1 MRRTKYV
8 LTFWAA
14 TGLAIALA
22 GCGSS
27 SSSTS
32 NNNNGPLTGLTK
44 RVLVSNQTNSNV
56 IIVDAKR
63 DAFSTKSM
71 GATAA
76 AKMVTSGGFTVV
88 QSSGTATITMINNSQ
103 EAVSATGSLLDL
115 PADVAISPDGSTA
128 WAAVRNKSA
137 VEAFDTTTGNIKANV
152 VESLFGSVS
161 RLVMSPNGTK
171 LLVFSDDSP
180 TIFNIIDTAT
190 FNPVAFTATGL
201 DHPYTA
207 VFNGSETKAF
217 ILSCGAECGGAAN
230 GAGVME
236 VDFGS
241 TTFNPRPV
249 VQPVVLTP
257 VAGPT
262 APGAI
267 TGATVGLLSG
277 STLFVAG
284 TPAGSST
291 GTLQSVDAGSLA
303 VTNDGSIPNGL
314 HQVMAMTSNNRLYV
328 GARDCTVTPVPP
340 AGSNMVFGCLAVFDT
355 SAHTITIPPE
365 SSFRQDF
372 NVTGLQPISNRSVIY
387 VIEGGE
393 LDIFDITTN
402 LPSTSITQLD
412 IIGNAIG
419 IVQIDP

>member
-1 MRRTKYV
+1 MRRTNYV
-8 LTFWAA
+8 LTFWTA

-27 SSSTS
+27 SSSSS
-32 NNNNGPLTGLTK
+32 NNTNGPLTGLSK
-44 RVLVSNQTNSNV
+44 RVLVSNQTTSNV

-71 GATAA
+71 GATGA
-76 AKMVTSGGFTVV
+76 AKMVTANGFTVV
-88 QSSGTATITMINNSQ
+88 QSTRAATITMINNSQ
-103 EAVSATGSLLDL
+103 EAVSATGSLLDV
-115 PADVAISPDGSTA
+115 PTDVAISTNGTTA

-152 VESLFGSVS
+152 TAALLGSAS

-171 LLVFSDDSP
+171 LLVFSDDTP
-180 TIFNIIDTAT
+180 TSFTVIDTAT
-190 FNPVAFTATGL
+190 FNPVALTATGL
-201 DHPYTA
+201 DHPYTG
-207 VFNGSETKAF
+207 VFNGSENKAF
-217 ILSCGAECGGAAN
+217 ILSCGGECGGAAN

-236 VDFGS
+236 VDFS
-241 TTFNPRPV
+241 SVSFNPVPAS
-249 VQPVVLTP
+249 QPVTLTP

-291 GTLQSVDAGSLA
+291 GTLQTVDAGSLA

-328 GARDCTVTPVPP
+328 GASDCTVTPVPP
-340 AGSNMVFGCLAVFDT
+340 AGSNLVFGCLAVFDT

-365 SSFRQDF
+365 SSLRQDF
-372 NVTGLQPISNRSVIY
+372 NVTGLQPISNRGVIY
-387 VIEGGE
+387 VVQGGE
-393 LDIFDITTN
+393 LDFFDITTN

-412 IIGNAIG
+412 IFGNAIG

>member
-1 MRRTKYV
+1 MA
-8 LTFWAA
+8 L
-14 TGLAIALA
+14 LLA

-27 SSSTS
+27 ASSTS
-32 NNNNGPLTGLTK
+32 SKNNGPLTGLTK
-44 RVLVSNQTNSNV
+44 RVLVSNEATSSV

-63 DAFSTKSM
+63 DAFSNKTMAST
-71 GATAA
+71 GA
-76 AKMVTSGGFTVV
+76 AKMVTASGFTVV
-88 QSSGTATITMINNSQ
+88 QGIGAPIITMINNAQ
-103 EAVSATGSLLDL
+103 ESVSATGNLLDV
-115 PADVAISPDGSTA
+115 PTDVAISTDGTTA

-137 VEAFDTTTGNIKANV
+137 VEAFDTTTGNIKTTVTSAF
-152 VESLFGSVS
+152 LGSAS

-171 LLVFSDDSP
+171 LLVFSDDTPS
-180 TIFNIIDTAT
+180 TFTVVDTAS
-190 FNPVAFTATGL
+190 FNSVAFTATGL
-201 DHPYTA
+201 DHPFTG

-236 VDFGS
+236 VDFSSVSFAPPPGA
-241 TTFNPRPV
+241 
-249 VQPVVLTP
+249 QPVALTP

-303 VTNDGSIPNGL
+303 VTNDGSIPNGEHL
-314 HQVMAMTSNNRLYV
+314 LMTMTSNNRLYV
-328 GARDCTVTPVPP
+328 GASNCTVTP
-340 AGSNMVFGCLAVFDT
+340 AGSNLVFGCLAVFDT

-365 SSFRQDF
+365 SSLRQNF
-372 NVTGLQPISNRSVIY
+372 NVTGLQPISNRTVIY
-387 VIEGGE
+387 VLQGGE

-412 IIGNAIG
+412 FIGNAVG
-419 IVQIDP
+419 VVQIDP

>member
-1 MRRTKYV
+1 MAV
-8 LTFWAA
+8 L
-14 TGLAIALA
+14 LA

-27 SSSTS
+27 SSSSSS
-32 NNNNGPLTGLTK
+32 NNANGPLTGLTK
-44 RVLVSNQTNSNV
+44 RVLLSNAATNSV

-63 DAFSTKSM
+63 DALTSKGM
-71 GATAA
+71 AATGA
-76 AKMVTSGGFTVV
+76 AKMVTASGFTVV
-88 QSSGTATITMINNSQ
+88 QSSNAPFITMINSSQ
-103 EAVSATGSLLDL
+103 ESVSATGSLEDV
-115 PADVAISPDGSTA
+115 PTDVAISSDGTTA

-137 VEAFDTTTGNIKANV
+137 VEAFDTKTGNIKASV
-152 VESLFGSVS
+152 VESFFGSVS

-180 TIFNIIDTAT
+180 TIFNVIDTAT

-217 ILSCGAECGGAAN
+217 ILSCGAECGSFPGSPPATRPGAA
-230 GAGVME
+230 VME

-241 TTFNPRPV
+241 TTFNPRPA

-267 TGATVGLLSG
+267 TGATVALLNG

-284 TPAGSST
+284 TPAGSAT

-328 GARDCTVTPVPP
+328 GAKACTVTPVPP
-340 AGSNMVFGCLAVFDT
+340 AGSNLVVGCLAVFDT
-355 SAHTITIPPE
+355 SAHTMTIPPE
-365 SSFRQDF
+365 SSLRQDF
-372 NVTGLQPISNRSVIY
+372 SVTGLQPISNRNVIY
-387 VIEGGE
+387 VVQGGE

-412 IIGNAIG
+412 IIGNALG
-419 IVQIDP
+419 VVQIDP

>member
-1 MRRTKYV
+1 MAV
-8 LTFWAA
+8 V
-14 TGLAIALA
+14 LA

-27 SSSTS
+27 SSSSS
-32 NNNNGPLTGLTK
+32 NNNTGPLTGLTK
-44 RVLVSNQTNSNV
+44 RVLVSNEVTSSV

-63 DAFSTKSM
+63 DALSTKTM
-71 GATAA
+71 GAAGA
-76 AKMVTSGGFTVV
+76 AKMVTANGFTVV
-88 QSSGTATITMINNSQ
+88 QGNGAPTITMINNSQ
-103 EAVSATGSLLDL
+103 EAVSATGSLQDV
-115 PADVAISPDGSTA
+115 PTDVGISADGKTA
-128 WAAVRNKSA
+128 WAAVRNKGV
-137 VEAFDTTTGNIKANV
+137 VEAFDTTTGNIKGTATV
-152 VESLFGSVS
+152 LDAT

-171 LLVFSDDSP
+171 LLVFSDEDP
-180 TIFNIIDTAT
+180 NTFTVIDTAS

-201 DHPYTA
+201 DHPYTG

-217 ILSCGAECGGAAN
+217 ILSCGAECGAFPGSPPATRP

-241 TTFNPRPV
+241 ASFTPPPAT
-249 VQPVVLTP
+249 QPVTLTP

-284 TPAGSST
+284 TPPGSPT
-291 GTLQSVDAGSLA
+291 GTLQSVDAGSFA
-303 VTNDGSIPNGL
+303 VTNAGSIPDGL
-314 HQVMAMTSNNRLYV
+314 HQLMAITSNNRLYV
-328 GARDCTVTPVPP
+328 GANECTVTP
-340 AGSNMVFGCLAVFDT
+340 AGSNLVFGCLAVFDT

-365 SSFRQDF
+365 SSLRQDF
-372 NVTGLQPISNRSVIY
+372 NVTGLQPISNRNVIY
-387 VIEGGE
+387 VIQGGE

-412 IIGNAIG
+412 LIGNAIG